1 MNNKTSSSSSANNHN
16 YLKQKNNINTMNQFL
31 NVGLQINKIGMCII
45 LMIVLLLFIYQLIY
59 LIYCIYI
66 YIYIFIYVYVCINVC
81 VHLIDRSS
89 YLFQVEMV
97 YQGVNYYVVNMK
109 LEKYSLH
116 QSQ

>member
-45 LMIVLLLFIYQLIY
+45 LMIVLLLFIYILFIVY
-59 LIYCIYI
+59 IYI
-66 YIYIFIYVYVCINVC
+66 YIYIFIYVYVYINVC